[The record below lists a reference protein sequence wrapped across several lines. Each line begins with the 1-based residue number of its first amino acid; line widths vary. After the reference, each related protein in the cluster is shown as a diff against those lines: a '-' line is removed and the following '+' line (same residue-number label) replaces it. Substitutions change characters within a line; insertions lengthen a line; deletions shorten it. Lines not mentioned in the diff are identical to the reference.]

1 MDINKYIHLV
11 EQIIQSKKLTQEEKK
26 KYLMLIEKLQKMTNL
41 TPQLYEKK
49 AYQFKDKYLTEKERI
64 IYELN
69 RLTKY
74 KSIQLNPSSIK
85 RLAYQL
91 SRSNTKD
98 NYTDLKKKITKLQLD
113 NNISPSFYSVFEK
126 LVEEETKPSMQETI
140 NEEEKVVKKNK

>member
-26 KYLMLIEKLQKMTNL
+26 KYLMLLEKLQKMTNL

-74 KSIQLNPSSIK
+74 KSIQSNPS
-85 RLAYQL
+85 
-91 SRSNTKD
+91 
-98 NYTDLKKKITKLQLD
+98 
-113 NNISPSFYSVFEK
+113 
-126 LVEEETKPSMQETI
+126 
-140 NEEEKVVKKNK
+140 